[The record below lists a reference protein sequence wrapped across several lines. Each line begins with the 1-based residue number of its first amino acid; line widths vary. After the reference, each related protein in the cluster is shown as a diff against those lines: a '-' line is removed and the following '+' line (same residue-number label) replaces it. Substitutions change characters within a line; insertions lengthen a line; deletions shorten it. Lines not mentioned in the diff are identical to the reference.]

1 MATYQLVVTVE
12 LERLDADG
20 AMAWRGNA
28 KQAQVGTLPE
38 LHSTPAVCSMA
49 GELAMQ
55 LVKAEQERTHE

>member
-12 LERLDADG
+12 LERLDGDN

-28 KQAQVGTLPE
+28 KHVIVGTLPE
-38 LHSTPAVCSMA
+38 LQAAELTPAH
-49 GELAMQ
+49 ELAQQ